1 MPVNNSTEHSA
12 NMTLAGS
19 VLVII
24 LVNTFLYT
32 SGMTNPLIMIILS
45 LPLILTLHGQVKR
58 SSRTYQ
64 WLCFAIL
71 FYMVLGILLAFTATY
86 LFLGL
91 AIALVCV
98 ITFISAIIFIR
109 SARIASLI
117 TNSMDTTDY
126 DDTSQLTG

>member
-1 MPVNNSTEHSA
+1 MPARNPNKHSA
-12 NMTLAGS
+12 NLTLAGTI
-19 VLVII
+19 LVIA
-24 LVNTFLYT
+24 LVNAFLYT
-32 SGMTNPLIMIILS
+32 SGMTNPIIMIILS
-45 LPLILTLHGQVKR
+45 LPLVLTLHGQVKR

-91 AIALVCV
+91 AITLVCV

-109 SARIASLI
+109 SARMATLI
-117 TNSMDTTDY
+117 TNTMDTTDD
-126 DDTSQLTG
+126 DDTSQHTG